1 MAPGKASPHEKWR
14 RIFHFPSI
22 HRLAANDED
31 LSGSLLTLPYIDIY
45 PCHCLM
51 VYNMIYIIVILS

>member
-1 MAPGKASPHEKWR
+1 MAPLEGLPHEKWR

-22 HRLAANDED
+22 HRLA
-31 LSGSLLTLPYIDIY
+31 PYIDIY

-51 VYNMIYIIVILS
+51 VYNMIYVIVSLS

>member
-22 HRLAANDED
+22 RRLAP
-31 LSGSLLTLPYIDIY
+31 PYIDIY
-45 PCHCLM
+45 PYHCLM

>member
-1 MAPGKASPHEKWR
+1 MATKKASPPHEKWR
-14 RIFHFPSI
+14 HIFHFPSI
-22 HRLAANDED
+22 RRLV
-31 LSGSLLTLPYIDIY
+31 PYIDIY